1 MILSLVI
8 VFALIINAPSIS
20 IRGSVENLKEGD
32 VRSLDCPEQYFVN
45 SRKILSANCTMCA
58 K

>member
-8 VFALIINAPSIS
+8 IFALIINAPSIS
-20 IRGSVENLKEGD
+20 IRRSVENLKEGN

-45 SRKILSANCTMCA
+45 SRKIL
-58 K
+58 

>member
-8 VFALIINAPSIS
+8 AFALIINPPSIS
-20 IRGSVENLKEGD
+20 IRRSFENLKEVD

-45 SRKILSANCTMCA
+45 LKKIL
-58 K
+58 